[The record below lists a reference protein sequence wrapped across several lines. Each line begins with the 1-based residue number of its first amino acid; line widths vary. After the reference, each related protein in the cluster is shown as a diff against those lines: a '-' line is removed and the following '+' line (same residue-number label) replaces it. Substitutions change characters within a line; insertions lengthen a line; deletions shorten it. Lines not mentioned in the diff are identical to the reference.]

1 MTDEY
6 LTIHGL
12 CAASMKVRGSTFLAE
27 VSPVPSP
34 EEAER
39 FVHDRSKKYHD
50 ASHHCFAYRT
60 GVGDRAIYR
69 YHDDGEPSG
78 TAGKPI
84 FQALCGRGLTD
95 LVVVVIRYFGGTKL
109 GTGGLARAYAD
120 AASAVLDRCRVE
132 TRVLYQ
138 TIEIRFP
145 YDATSALMRLI
156 GQAQG
161 RILDT
166 QYDAETRIRVDI
178 RLREVASFREKVVD
192 ATRGKAHIL
201 SEPVL
206 S

>member
-12 CAASMKVRGSTFLAE
+12 CTASIKVRGSTFLAE
-27 VSPVPSP
+27 ASPVPSP

-39 FVHDRSKKYHD
+39 FVHDRSRRFHD

-60 GVGDRAIYR
+60 GVGDSAIYR

-78 TAGKPI
+78 TGGKPI
-84 FQALCGRGLTD
+84 FQVLCGRDLTNVI
-95 LVVVVIRYFGGTKL
+95 VVVTRYFGGTKL
-109 GTGGLARAYAD
+109 GTGGLARAYA
-120 AASAVLDRCRVE
+120 AAAAAALDRCRVE
-132 TRVLYQ
+132 TQILYQ
-138 TIEIRFP
+138 TIDIRFP

-156 GQAQG
+156 GQVQG